1 MTLQAFAANVVF
13 VSVLG
18 GCLTLLLT
26 LAAPALRRRYT
37 ARTLCIAWLLLA
49 LRMLIPFHLS
59 MPSAPVQIP
68 MPAVQVAAPQQVQPD
83 AAEPSLPEETTA
95 AGLSDANAAEAG
107 SIPTQPTRQG
117 RLYRS
122 HPVLD
127 RLAALLTLRTLALL
141 WAAGAVLL
149 ALYQLT
155 AWFVWRAHILAL
167 NRPAPM
173 PVLQLWRQCRS
184 KLGVARE
191 IAAYENE
198 AVATPMVMGL
208 FHPVLI
214 VPQGMQLDE
223 QGALMLLHECEHLR
237 RKDLWMAALLQ
248 ALVCLHWPNP
258 AAWLLRNQAR
268 QEMEFACDQ
277 TVVRCSG
284 LQSRRAYGQALL
296 YTAAA
301 RPLPGCSQFGSSK
314 KAMKRRLSNLYHGG
328 VRRGTALL
336 VCGAVTVLLCGSL
349 VACGAPAAGSS
360 APASSGSGV
369 SASGGGQTG
378 SSQPGGEAASPA
390 EAFTASLSDQDWE
403 SLKELCLTLPTFD
416 HLDQVDD
423 AFIRVFLFSRF
434 TGSIYPEAVPAEG
447 DPGRQFV
454 SKADAEAAVRDV
466 LGIEYDVSSLGYTE
480 DSIYYCYYDAQ
491 VGGIFVN
498 ASDYGSLQ
506 FRLVDFADHN
516 GHVDALFEIVE
527 DPSEPR
533 LGVRTL
539 HLQPKA
545 GGGYT
550 VVGVTLQQ
558 TALEI
563 ARMAPGSTDDDP
575 QYLYQFPSYNAEEVR
590 AFARELQT
598 AVAARSWA
606 DLADRIQYPIT
617 VGGLRFTSAEQ
628 FAAYDI
634 DSLLDEEFYS
644 AVANTDCTGME
655 TLFANWQGVMLGDGQ
670 IWFAEVNDG
679 NGDSLGMKITA
690 INTGRE

>member
-18 GCLTLLLT
+18 GCLTLLLA

-59 MPSAPVQIP
+59 LPDAPVQIP
-68 MPAVQVAAPQQVQPD
+68 MPAVQVAAPQAVQPD
-83 AAEPSLPEETTA
+83 TAAPSLPEKTA
-95 AGLSDANAAEAG
+95 AAVLPETGAAEAG
-107 SIPTQPTRQG
+107 AIPTQPARQG
-117 RLYRS
+117 RLTRAD
-122 HPVLD
+122 PVPD
-127 RLAALLTLRTLALL
+127 RLADLLTLRTLALL
-141 WAAGAVLL
+141 WAAGAALL

-155 AWFVWRAHILAL
+155 AWSVWRARVLAQ
-167 NRPAPM
+167 NRPAPL

-184 KLGVARE
+184 RLGVSRE
-191 IAAYENE
+191 VAAYENA

-208 FHPVLI
+208 FHPVLV
-214 VPQGMQLDE
+214 VPQGMRPDE

-237 RKDLWMAALLQ
+237 RHDLWAAALLQ

-284 LQSRRAYGQALL
+284 LQSRRTYGQALL

-301 RPLPGCSQFGSSK
+301 RPLPGCSQFGGGK
-314 KAMKRRLSNLYHGG
+314 RAMKRRLNNLYHGG

-349 VACGAPAAGSS
+349 VACSAPSSGSTAGSAAGSS
-360 APASSGSGV
+360 G
-369 SASGGGQTG
+369 TG
-378 SSQPGGEAASPA
+378 ASQPEAGQAASPA
-390 EAFTASLSDQDWE
+390 EAFAASLSDQDRE
-403 SLKELCLTLPTFD
+403 ALQELCLTLPAFD
-416 HLDQVDD
+416 NLDQVDD
-423 AFIRVFLFSRF
+423 AFIRIFLFSRF
-434 TGSIYPEAVPAEG
+434 TGGVYPEAGAVEG

-454 SKADAEAAVRDV
+454 SKADAEAAIRDV
-466 LGIEYDVSSLGYTE
+466 LGIDYDISSLGYTE
-480 DSIYYCYYDAQ
+480 DSAFYCYYDAQ
-491 VGGIFVN
+491 AEGIFLN
-498 ASDYGSLQ
+498 ASDYGSQQ
-506 FRLVDFADHN
+506 FRLADFADHD
-516 GHVDALFEIVE
+516 GHVDALFEVVE

-533 LGVRTL
+533 LGIRTL

-545 GGGYT
+545 EGGYT
-550 VVGVTLQQ
+550 VLGVTMQQ
-558 TALEI
+558 TAMEI
-563 ARMAPGSTDDDP
+563 AQMAPGGTDENP
-575 QYLYQFPSYNAEEVR
+575 QYLYQFPSYTAEEVR
-590 AFARELQT
+590 SFAREIQT

-606 DLADRIQYPIT
+606 ELAGRIQYPIT

-628 FAAYDI
+628 FAAYDVG
-634 DSLLDEEFYS
+634 SLLDEEFYS
-644 AVANTDCTGME
+644 AVADTDCTGMN